1 MTDIFEI
8 DALGTHWWIE
18 RLDGVW
24 APNDSAFLAHEIQS
38 FNDAYTRFTDTSL
51 IGQLNCKKKA
61 RPPTSRTARH
71 VRFFSKNARSQ
82 RRRFQHFSGR

>member
-51 IGQLNCKKKA
+51 IG
-61 RPPTSRTARH
+61 
-71 VRFFSKNARSQ
+71 
-82 RRRFQHFSGR
+82 